1 MLAGHYSSALLAKRL
16 VPAAPFWALALAA
29 QLVDVFWAI
38 FVMAGIEHLRLDP
51 ALPSNPLDLYDMP
64 WTHSLV
70 GALAWSAAAF
80 VLAQAVWR
88 RTAVSLAIAA
98 TVLSHWLLDLLV
110 HRPDLPLWPGSRKLG
125 LAIWNYPAAALA
137 LELGLLFGTA
147 WLLSPRVAWRRGLAI
162 LVGALAV
169 FQLFVTLVP
178 PILPPAGVAMTGLAL
193 FVTVAIAAA
202 RIERPASVAA

>member
-29 QLVDVFWAI
+29 QLVDVFWAF

-51 ALPSNPLDLYDMP
+51 SLPSNPLDLYDMP

-80 VLAQAVWR
+80 ALAQAVWR
-88 RTAVSLAIAA
+88 RTAVSAAVGA
-98 TVLSHWLLDLLV
+98 TVLSHWVLDLLV
-110 HRPDLPLWPGSRKLG
+110 HRPDLPLWPGSPKLG

-137 LELGLLFGTA
+137 LEFGLLFGAA
-147 WLLSPRVAWRRGLAI
+147 WLLSSRVAWRRNLAI
-162 LVGALAV
+162 LVGALAA
-169 FQLFVTLVP
+169 FQLLVTLVP
-178 PILPPAGVAMTGLAL
+178 PRPPGVGSGRDG
-193 FVTVAIAAA
+193 A
-202 RIERPASVAA
+202 RSSS

>member
-51 ALPSNPLDLYDMP
+51 SLPSNPLDLYDMP

-70 GALAWSAAAF
+70 GSLAWSAAAF

-88 RTAVSLAIAA
+88 RKAVSIAIAA
-98 TVLSHWLLDLLV
+98 TVLSHWVLDLLV
-110 HRPDLPLWPGSRKLG
+110 HRPDLPLWPGSQKLG
-125 LAIWNYPAAALA
+125 LAIWNYPTAALA

-147 WLLSPRVAWRRGLAI
+147 WLLSARVTWRRGLVI
-162 LVGALAV
+162 LVGALTV
-169 FQLFVTLVP
+169 FQLFVTL
-178 PILPPAGVAMTGLAL
+178 LPPALPASGVVVTAFVF

-202 RIERPASVAA
+202 RIERAPAAAA